1 MARSKSPTGSKSKA
15 VSNDNNKDQVGFNP
29 SSSAAAVTAAAEAK
43 PVENVASAD
52 LKAESR
58 KLEVVKSEPGRI
70 SCPSTWKM
78 KSGAGL
84 MNSTSSAEKEP
95 EVRPMTG
102 STRSGKF
109 ASAIASKVHSRLQV
123 CRLSYTELRQT
134 AADPVAVF
142 RFAVASPPPLR
153 GCLA

>member
-58 KLEVVKSEPGRI
+58 KLEVVKSEPRKNILPINLEDEIRRRAYELYQQRG
-70 SCPSTWKM
+70 K
-78 KSGAGL
+78 G
-84 MNSTSSAEKEP
+84 
-95 EVRPMTG
+95 TG
-102 STRSGKF
+102 SEADDWLNAEREIRQRYRQQ
-109 ASAIASKVHSRLQV
+109 SA
-123 CRLSYTELRQT
+123 
-134 AADPVAVF
+134 
-142 RFAVASPPPLR
+142 
-153 GCLA
+153 